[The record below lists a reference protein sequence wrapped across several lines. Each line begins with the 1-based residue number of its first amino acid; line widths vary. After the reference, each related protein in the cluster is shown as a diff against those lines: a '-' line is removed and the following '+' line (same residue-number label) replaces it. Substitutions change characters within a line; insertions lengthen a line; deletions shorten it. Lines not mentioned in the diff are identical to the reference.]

1 MLISFEQAA
10 LAAIR
15 HLDSAASMRDKK
27 LEDTAYLD
35 GEEAAEQRMSEADN
49 QLAFVTGIIVESVVN
64 AAVKPKAW
72 LESEMLSREGRSPFQ
87 RLQASNRAGKGSTK

>member
-1 MLISFEQAA
+1 
-10 LAAIR
+10 
-15 HLDSAASMRDKK
+15 
-27 LEDTAYLD
+27 
-35 GEEAAEQRMSEADN
+35 
-49 QLAFVTGIIVESVVN
+49 VTGIIVESVVN